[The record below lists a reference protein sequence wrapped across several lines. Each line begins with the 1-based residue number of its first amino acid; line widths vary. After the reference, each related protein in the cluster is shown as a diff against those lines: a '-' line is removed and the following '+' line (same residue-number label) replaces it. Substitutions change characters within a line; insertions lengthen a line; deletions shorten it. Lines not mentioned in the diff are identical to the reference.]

1 MGHESDTERVTQAL
15 LESEAFQVAGEFEKS
30 AEVIIGIADKGNKVQ
45 KEEIATRLASL
56 AHIMGSPGNY
66 AIAIAYA
73 EESLRLRKL
82 VLGTEHPDTLT
93 IMHDLAEYYPYEVSF
108 EKAEAHC
115 VETLGLRQQFLGE
128 EHPDTLKSMSRLAL
142 LYSTNGFNDQAESL
156 FLETLRLRKKVLGV
170 EHLDTMETMNW
181 LAFVYYE
188 QGLYWKA
195 EPLHVENL
203 RLHQQI
209 FGNEHRATLRIRL
222 DLADIYDEVDCPYG
236 SKPMIREAE
245 QFSRHLHDQ
254 DPLRSSILWWVD
266 YLKIKIDP

>member
-1 MGHESDTERVTQAL
+1 
-15 LESEAFQVAGEFEKS
+15 
-30 AEVIIGIADKGNKVQ
+30 
-45 KEEIATRLASL
+45 
-56 AHIMGSPGNY
+56 
-66 AIAIAYA
+66 
-73 EESLRLRKL
+73 
-82 VLGTEHPDTLT
+82 
-93 IMHDLAEYYPYEVSF
+93 
-108 EKAEAHC
+108 
-115 VETLGLRQQFLGE
+115 
-128 EHPDTLKSMSRLAL
+128 
-142 LYSTNGFNDQAESL
+142 
-156 FLETLRLRKKVLGV
+156 LRKKVLGV